1 MVHCLEVLAKLN
13 ESASVIPDSDSPI
26 SLVVV
31 NDCDYSQCLYING
44 KVWEHTGEN
53 TVNAS
58 DLADAAAGRP
68 INLRMMDIAC
78 VYDEWPELLEDVLNP

>member
-13 ESASVIPDSDSPI
+13 ESAANTADSASSI

-44 KVWEHTGEN
+44 KVWKHTGEH

-58 DLADAAAGRP
+58 DLADAAAGQT
-68 INLRMMDIAC
+68 IDLRMLDIDC
-78 VYDEWPELLEDVLNP
+78 VHEEWPELLEDVLGP